1 MINMNTLKKSSAIIS
16 RNLLIAFVVYFLF
29 YSFVKNANNLA
40 FFCTK
45 FIVYFHFICLNFHYR
60 KIMKICGDDMQT
72 SPQSNDKIYDLAV
85 IGGGINGVGIAA
97 DASGRGLSVF
107 LCEKDDL
114 ASHTS
119 SASSKLIHGGLRYL
133 EHKEFR
139 LVREA
144 LAEREVLLA
153 KAPHIIRP
161 MRFIMPHRPHLRP
174 AWLIR
179 TGLFFYDHLGK
190 REKLLGSN
198 NVYFKEDS
206 PLNSA
211 ITRGFEYSDCA
222 VDDSRLVVLNAMHAR
237 EKGADVVTRTRCLSA
252 QRDGQYWLVDLEN
265 EHGQFQIKA
274 KALVNAAGPWV
285 AQFIKQDLQLKSPY
299 GIRLIQGSHIIV
311 PKLYECDKAFIM
323 QNDDRRIVFAIPY
336 LDQYTMIGTTD
347 REYQGDPAQVKIT
360 QEEIDYLIEVSNA
373 HFKKQLTQQ
382 DIIWTFAGVRPLCDD
397 ESDNPSA
404 ITRDYTLA
412 LSKGEKGQAPLLSVF
427 GGKLTTYRK
436 LAESAMQQLKAF
448 FPEMQGSWTATE
460 ALPGGENMHSVE
472 QLIQE
477 IRAQITDAPEAL
489 AKRWASTYGS
499 RIWNILGEITSVDQ
513 LGKHFGQGLYAKEVD
528 YLSRFEWVTST
539 QDVLWR
545 RSKLGLSFMPSE
557 ELALDAYLAAKQQSP
572 HAA

>member
-1 MINMNTLKKSSAIIS
+1 
-16 RNLLIAFVVYFLF
+16 
-29 YSFVKNANNLA
+29 
-40 FFCTK
+40 
-45 FIVYFHFICLNFHYR
+45 
-60 KIMKICGDDMQT
+60 MQT
-72 SPQSNDKIYDLAV
+72 SPLLKDKIYDIAV

-97 DASGRGLSVF
+97 DAAGRGLSVF

-198 NVYFKEDS
+198 NVYFKDDS

-252 QRDGQYWLVDLEN
+252 QRVEGYWVVELEN
-265 EHGQFQIKA
+265 AQGSFKIKA

-285 AQFIKQDLQLKSPY
+285 AQFIKQDLELKSPY
-299 GIRLIQGSHIIV
+299 GIRLIQGSHIVV
-311 PKLYECDKAFIM
+311 PKLYEGDKAFIM

-347 REYQGDPAQVKIT
+347 REYQGDPSKVQIT
-360 QEEIDYLIEVSNA
+360 QAETDYLLEVSNA
-373 HFKKQLTQQ
+373 HFKKQLTQA

-412 LSKGEKGQAPLLSVF
+412 LSQETHDQAPLLSVF

-448 FPEMQGSWTATE
+448 FPEMKGSWTATE
-460 ALPGGENMHSVE
+460 ALPGGENMASAE
-472 QLIQE
+472 QLVNE
-477 IRAQITDAPEAL
+477 IRAQITDVSESL
-489 AKRWASTYGS
+489 AKRWACAYGS
-499 RIWNILGEITSVDQ
+499 RVWNFLGEVTSVEQ
-513 LGKHFGQGLYAKEVD
+513 LGQHFGQGLYVKEVD
-528 YLSRFEWVTST
+528 YLCTAEWVTTS

-545 RSKLGLSFMPSE
+545 RSKLGLSFTQKE
-557 ELALDAYLAAKQQSP
+557 IETLDTYLTVKTHSNEAA
-572 HAA
+572 

>member
-1 MINMNTLKKSSAIIS
+1 
-16 RNLLIAFVVYFLF
+16 
-29 YSFVKNANNLA
+29 
-40 FFCTK
+40 
-45 FIVYFHFICLNFHYR
+45 
-60 KIMKICGDDMQT
+60 MQT
-72 SPQSNDKIYDLAV
+72 SPLSKDKIYDIAV

-97 DASGRGLSVF
+97 DAAGRGLSVF

-198 NVYFKEDS
+198 NVYFKDDS

-237 EKGADVVTRTRCLSA
+237 EKGADIVTRTRCLSA
-252 QRDGQYWLVDLEN
+252 QRVEDYWVVELEN
-265 EHGQFQIKA
+265 AQGSFKIKA

-299 GIRLIQGSHIIV
+299 GIRLIQGSHIVV
-311 PKLYECDKAFIM
+311 PKLYEGDKAFIM

-347 REYQGDPAQVKIT
+347 REYQGDPSKVQIT
-360 QEEIDYLIEVSNA
+360 QAETDYLLEVSNA
-373 HFKKQLTQQ
+373 HFKKQLTQA

-412 LSKGEKGQAPLLSVF
+412 LSQETHDQAPLLSVF

-436 LAESAMQQLKAF
+436 LAESAMHQLNPF
-448 FPEMQGSWTATE
+448 FPEMKESWTASE
-460 ALPGGENMHSVE
+460 ALPGGENMASAE
-472 QLIQE
+472 QLANE
-477 IRAQITDAPEAL
+477 IRAQITDVSESL
-489 AKRWASTYGS
+489 AKRWATSYGS
-499 RIWNILGEITSVDQ
+499 RIWNILGESVSIDQ
-513 LGKHFGQGLYAKEVD
+513 LGLSFGHGLFAKEVD
-528 YLSRFEWVTST
+528 YLCRFEWVTTSE
-539 QDVLWR
+539 DILWR
-545 RSKLGLSFMPSE
+545 RSKLGLVFAQNE
-557 ELALDAYLAAKQQSP
+557 IDRLDAYLSNKPNHTVAA
-572 HAA
+572 

>member
-1 MINMNTLKKSSAIIS
+1 
-16 RNLLIAFVVYFLF
+16 
-29 YSFVKNANNLA
+29 
-40 FFCTK
+40 
-45 FIVYFHFICLNFHYR
+45 
-60 KIMKICGDDMQT
+60 MQT
-72 SPQSNDKIYDLAV
+72 SPQSNDKVYDLAV

-206 PLNSA
+206 PLKAA

-252 QRDGQYWLVDLEN
+252 QREGQYWVVDLEN
-265 EHGQFQIKA
+265 EKGQFQIKA

-311 PKLYECDKAFIM
+311 PKLYQGDKAFIM

-360 QEEIDYLIEVSNA
+360 QEETDYLIKVSNE
-373 HFKKQLTQQ
+373 HFKTQLTQA
-382 DIIWTFAGVRPLCDD
+382 DIISTFAGVRPLCDD

-412 LSKGEKGQAPLLSVF
+412 LSKESEDQAPLLSVF

-448 FPEMQGSWTATE
+448 FPEMKGSWTATE
-460 ALPGGENMHSVE
+460 ALPGGENMESVE
-472 QLIQE
+472 QLILE
-477 IRAQITDAPEAL
+477 IRAQITDASEAL
-489 AKRWASTYGS
+489 AKRWASAYGS
-499 RIWNILGEITSVDQ
+499 RIWNILGEASSVEQ
-513 LGKHFGQGLYAKEVD
+513 LGQHFGQSLYAREVD
-528 YLSRFEWVTST
+528 YLCRFEWVTNS

-545 RSKLGLSFMPSE
+545 RSKLGLNFAPSE
-557 ELALDAYLAAKQQSP
+557 VESLEVYLANKP
-572 HAA
+572 NTTIAA

>member
-1 MINMNTLKKSSAIIS
+1 
-16 RNLLIAFVVYFLF
+16 
-29 YSFVKNANNLA
+29 
-40 FFCTK
+40 
-45 FIVYFHFICLNFHYR
+45 
-60 KIMKICGDDMQT
+60 MQT
-72 SPQSNDKIYDLAV
+72 SPLLKDKIYDIAV

-97 DASGRGLSVF
+97 DAAGRGLSVF

-198 NVYFKEDS
+198 NVYFKDDS

-252 QRDGQYWLVDLEN
+252 QRVEGYWVVELEN
-265 EHGQFQIKA
+265 AQGSFKIKA

-285 AQFIKQDLQLKSPY
+285 AQFIKQDLELKSPY
-299 GIRLIQGSHIIV
+299 GIRLIQGSHIVV
-311 PKLYECDKAFIM
+311 PKLYEGDKAFIM

-336 LDQYTMIGTTD
+336 LEQYTMIGTTD
-347 REYQGDPAQVKIT
+347 REYQGDPSKVQIT
-360 QEEIDYLIEVSNA
+360 QAETDYLLEVSNA
-373 HFKKQLTQQ
+373 HFKKQLTQA

-412 LSKGEKGQAPLLSVF
+412 LSQETHDQAPLLSVF

-448 FPEMQGSWTATE
+448 FPEMKGSWTATE
-460 ALPGGENMHSVE
+460 ALPGGENMASAE
-472 QLIQE
+472 QLVNE
-477 IRAQITDAPEAL
+477 IRAQITDVSESL
-489 AKRWASTYGS
+489 AKRWATSYGS
-499 RIWNILGEITSVDQ
+499 RIWNILGEAVSIDQ
-513 LGKHFGQGLYAKEVD
+513 LGLSFGHGLFAKEVD
-528 YLSRFEWVTST
+528 YLCRFEWVTT
-539 QDVLWR
+539 
-545 RSKLGLSFMPSE
+545 SE
-557 ELALDAYLAAKQQSP
+557 DIL
-572 HAA
+572 